1 MRTNKRIFYLSK
13 SLFKR
18 AYSRTNSKKYISIFN
33 GHTTTKN
40 WNIRNR
46 YFPSPF
52 KSPFHKKQKSK
63 SSAPPCHI
71 FWQVPIA
78 IHPRKK
84 CRYFTRWQLC
94 SMEVQN
100 SATLALFGLK
110 FCVIILCA
118 CWQVIWLSYRKAK
131 MAAVLSSVFLFHSYD
146 IILSFFFFIDFS
158 FSVEWHRFEAEI
170 TVISASSVCSEG
182 EKGNGIIIK
191 IENGAR
197 HFVRENVSVW
207 EQIYRTF

>member
-1 MRTNKRIFYLSK
+1 MRTNRLIFYLKKLFISREHTAEAISGNIFLYSTVTQQWRIEPFEIDISRVHLNRHFIKNKK
-13 SLFKR
+13 SE
-18 AYSRTNSKKYISIFN
+18 
-33 GHTTTKN
+33 
-40 WNIRNR
+40 
-46 YFPSPF
+46 
-52 KSPFHKKQKSK
+52 

-94 SMEVQN
+94 SMAVQN

-131 MAAVLSSVFLFHSYD
+131 MAAVLS
-146 IILSFFFFIDFS
+146 FFFILTILFWVLFFYYS
-158 FSVEWHRFEAEI
+158 
-170 TVISASSVCSEG
+170 ISLFQL
-182 EKGNGIIIK
+182 NGIGLK
-191 IENGAR
+191 LKLLLSAPTACVPKVKKGTE
-197 HFVRENVSVW
+197 
-207 EQIYRTF
+207 